1 MPLITGLNRFDAM
14 GNHNFVT
21 DNLDEYL
28 SPMKKNS
35 YCLIFLALML
45 SGCATKNPVSN
56 GFSNHLQ
63 GALFGWITFDNY
75 TAPVSTFLSVDVCQV
90 LDSQCFTVLQQEYQ
104 GVQLPVQYSF
114 VIAPIQAG
122 NGEMKV
128 RAILRY
134 QGEIIAK
141 KEERYIFTQGSVYT
155 NLNLEAYNNY

>member
-1 MPLITGLNRFDAM
+1 MPLTTGLNRFDAM

-35 YCLIFLALML
+35 YCLIFVALML

-56 GFSNHLQ
+56 GFSSNLQ
-63 GALFGWITFDNY
+63 GRLFGWITFTDY
-75 TAPVSTFLSVDVCQV
+75 IAPVSTHLGVELCQV
-90 LDSQCFTVLQQEYQ
+90 SDSQCITVLQQAYQ

-122 NGEMKV
+122 NGDMKV
-128 RAILRY
+128 RAILRS
-134 QGEIIAK
+134 QGEIIAV
-141 KEERYIFTQGSVYT
+141 KEEGYTFKQGSVHAD
-155 NLNLEAYNNY
+155 LKLEAYNNY